1 MRIAILLLVAACS
14 SSREPTAPSPGSSP
28 KDAAVGPPARWIDK
42 AWLGPPIINAGPQ
55 ITLCRDG
62 RYRKTAPFHAP
73 PNVSGMSVSQEGMAC
88 CHESE
93 RGTYEL
99 DRDPSGAI
107 VAVRFAPTMKHDG
120 TTAPYVSPIT
130 AGDHL
135 EAYRADTSPRPCDF

>member
-1 MRIAILLLVAACS
+1 MEMRIAILVLFAACS
-14 SSREPTAPSPGSSP
+14 SSREPAAPSPGSSP
-28 KDAAVGPPARWIDK
+28 SAAAVGTPARWIDK
-42 AWLGPPIINAGPQ
+42 AWLGPAIINAGPQ

-62 RYRKTAPFHAP
+62 HYRKTAPFRAP
-73 PNVSGMSVSQEGMAC
+73 PNVSGMSVDQLGIAC
-88 CHESE
+88 CDESE

-107 VAVRFAPTMKHDG
+107 VAVRFSPVG

-135 EAYRADTSPRPCDF
+135 EG